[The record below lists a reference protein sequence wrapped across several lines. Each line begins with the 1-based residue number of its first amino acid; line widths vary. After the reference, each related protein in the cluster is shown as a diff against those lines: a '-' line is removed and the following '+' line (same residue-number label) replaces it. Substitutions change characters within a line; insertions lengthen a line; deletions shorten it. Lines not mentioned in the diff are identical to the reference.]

1 VPSVLVA
8 DHEPEVAEMARR
20 YLERASMRALV
31 TCGPAETLRALAAR
45 RADLFVIDLTMP
57 GLEVRGVR
65 QALSTG
71 CIGGP
76 GGQGGWGAG
85 ALHAGDQSPRR
96 SGAGVPVVFLV
107 DRGDARPHGLNSPPA
122 VRRWLTRPFSP
133 RALVVTVVELLQ
145 PVPAPSR
152 PAGLS
157 GVAGLSGGDGPVDR
171 GRYEISLG
179 GRDVSLTRTEF
190 VLVSALAQQPGRVL
204 SRQRLLAALE
214 TERGKRPSPRAV
226 DVYVAQ
232 LRVKLGTDVI
242 RTVHGVGYVLNPSG
256 TPGTPATP
264 EAPGMPEAAVPAP
277 DPPGQRQ
284 GKPYALRRQ
293 TPGGRPSRGS
303 GGG

>member
-1 VPSVLVA
+1 
-8 DHEPEVAEMARR
+8 MARR

-65 QALSTG
+65 QALGT
-71 CIGGP
+71 
-76 GGQGGWGAG
+76 
-85 ALHAGDQSPRR
+85 
-96 SGAGVPVVFLV
+96 GVPVVFLV
-107 DRGDARPHGLNSPPA
+107 DRGDPRPHGLNSPPA

-133 RALVVTVVELLQ
+133 RALVVTVAELLQ

-152 PAGLS
+152 PAGLAGQS
-157 GVAGLSGGDGPVDR
+157 GLAGVAGLSGGDGPADR
-171 GRYEISLG
+171 NRYEISLD

-214 TERGKRPSPRAV
+214 NERGKRPSPRAV

-232 LRVKLGTDVI
+232 LRVKLGAEVI
-242 RTVHGVGYVLNPSG
+242 RTVHGVGYVLNLTG
-256 TPGTPATP
+256 MPGTH
-264 EAPGMPEAAVPAP
+264 EAPGLPEAALPPP
-277 DPPGQRQ
+277 DPPGATAR
-284 GKPYALRRQ
+284 
-293 TPGGRPSRGS
+293 
-303 GGG
+303 